1 MACATTTQQ
10 AADALLLAVR
20 PRQGCWSENDYLWLT
35 DHCTRLVEFADGR
48 IEELPVRTDTHQA
61 VLAFLFR
68 LFDQHVDA
76 LGGVVRFAALRL
88 RVREG
93 RFREPDLLVLLD
105 ANDPRRQD
113 RYWLGADL
121 AVEVV
126 SPDDP
131 ARDYEE
137 KRADYAAAG
146 IAEYWIVDPGRGTI
160 TVLALR
166 GDEYSEHGMFAS
178 GDTATSPLLNG
189 LAVDVAATL
198 DVRPAQSGPA
208 SGNAT

>member
-1 MACATTTQQ
+1 MRTTATTQE
-10 AADALLLAVR
+10 AADELLLAVR
-20 PRQGCWSENDYLWLT
+20 PQQGCWSENDYLWLT
-35 DHCTRLVEFADGR
+35 DHCSRPVEFADGR
-48 IEELPVRTDTHQA
+48 IEELPWPTDTHQT

-68 LFDQHVDA
+68 LLDSHVEA

-93 RFREPDLLVLLD
+93 RFREPDLLLLRD

-131 ARDYEE
+131 DRDYEE
-137 KRADYAAAG
+137 KRVDYAEAG
-146 IAEYWIVDPGRGTI
+146 IQEYWIADPDRGTI
-160 TVLALR
+160 TVLTLQSGQYEEYGVFTR
-166 GDEYSEHGMFAS
+166 GD
-178 GDTATSPLLNG
+178 TVTSALLDE
-189 LAVDVAATL
+189 LAVDVSAAL
-198 DVRPAQSGPA
+198 DVRSA
-208 SGNAT
+208 SDS